1 MEKFY
6 IMVNGEQQGPFAAQ
20 EIINKGFSND
30 SYIFNKGLGDWKKIS
45 EVAIFSSFEKKNE
58 IKPQTISS
66 PPTISDTNYK
76 SQTPQKSQEKTP
88 IQTSQKKNQKFDRKE
103 EEYRSIRI
111 TIIVLTVINCFL
123 ESAYAGFIGKAFNPI
138 SIIITYLITVFFV
151 RNIYNKNK
159 YFKNKILIT
168 VSIYIGVYIL
178 KSILGL
184 LIINMILN

>member
-6 IMVNGEQQGPFAAQ
+6 IMVNGEQQGPFTAK
-20 EIINKGFSND
+20 EIINKEFSTD
-30 SYIFNKGLGDWKKIS
+30 SYIYNKTLGGWKKIS
-45 EVAIFSSFEKKNE
+45 EVTVFNSLEKKNE
-58 IKPQTISS
+58 IKSQTISN
-66 PPTISDTNYK
+66 PFPISDTNHK
-76 SQTPQKSQEKTP
+76 SQAQQKSQEKIP
-88 IQTSQKKNQKFDRKE
+88 VQIRKKKKKKFNRKE
-103 EEYRSIRI
+103 EEYKSIRI

-138 SIIITYLITVFFV
+138 SIIITYLFTVFFV
-151 RNIYNKNK
+151 RNIYKKDK